1 MSSPDFNTRL
11 LLLLLSS
18 LSINKKSFRISF
30 FAISETGPTKYILV
44 NRTMNFSGARTY
56 CRSLYSGLASIR
68 NQTEKEI
75 IAGLVT
81 KRTWIGLN
89 RKRYSQWSNALPVK
103 FSNWNKSQPDI
114 PESMKR
120 RCSLV
125 SASTGKWFEEWC
137 SKTHH
142 FVCEKVTRVHRLKL
156 KLKFRS
162 GADMN
167 DPAVIRHITEQ
178 VLHVLMKSYTV
189 SISTCVSF
197 LLVFTLTHQPSCPQ
211 PKKTYNNIDSPT
223 SSVGTSCKYRVH

>member
-1 MSSPDFNTRL
+1 MSSPDFNTTL

-18 LSINKKSFRISF
+18 LSIKKSFRISF

-44 NRTMNFSGARTY
+44 NKTMNFSGARTY

-68 NQTEKEI
+68 NQTEKDI

-81 KRTWIGLN
+81 KRTWIGLS
-89 RKRYSQWSNALPVK
+89 RKRYSHWSNALPVK

-114 PESMKR
+114 PERVHR

-125 SASTGKWFEEWC
+125 STSTGKWFEEQC
-137 SKTHH
+137 LKTHH
-142 FVCEKVTRVHRLKL
+142 FVCEKVPRVHRLKL
-156 KLKFRS
+156 KLKFQS

-167 DPAVIRHITEQ
+167 DPAVIRQITEQ
-178 VLHVLMKSYTV
+178 VLHVLMKLYTV

-197 LLVFTLTHQPSCPQ
+197 LLVFTLHTSTILPAAQ
-211 PKKTYNNIDSPT
+211 KTYNNIDSPT
-223 SSVGTSCKYRVH
+223 TSVGTSCKYRVH